1 MWPIQS
7 GRAADRR
14 ERVSKAMKLMLGVG
28 ALVVVAMFIVACGS
42 DDSDSSGSGSSGE
55 VAGVS
60 IDTCGEMTYG
70 GDGSPDALIVS
81 DLPLQGDSEDR
92 SKQMNDAITQVL
104 DDAGWKAGDTTI
116 GFQACDDSL
125 ADTGLWDEQTC
136 KDNAK
141 AYSEDSSVIGVV
153 GTYNSGC
160 AQAMI
165 PILNEADGGA
175 LAMVSPG
182 NTAICLTESADTCTD
197 GAPDSL
203 YPSGDRNYARVVPND
218 AAQGAALV
226 TYAAANG
233 IKRVSVLFASDDD
246 TSYGQAQTFI
256 NASTPGGVKVTEQLE
271 WDPEAKDYTALMNKV
286 KKSNPDGIL
295 LAGLTEQ
302 NGGQL
307 IKDKVTVLGPNDGA
321 VALMAPDGFA
331 QQSTID
337 EAGAASAGMLA
348 SVPGR
353 VPDLLPGPGKE
364 FVDQLESK
372 TDGQPIE
379 LYAPYAG
386 QAAQVLLDAI
396 ESAGTDRAAVA
407 AALYGFKVTD
417 GITGDF
423 TITDT
428 GDPDVSP
435 ITINKAGA
443 EFEPVEVVEPKA
455 NLVTAARGN

>member
-1 MWPIQS
+1 MT
-7 GRAADRR
+7 G
-14 ERVSKAMKLMLGVG
+14 ENVSKKLKLLLSVG
-28 ALVVVAMFIVACGS
+28 ALALVAMVIVACGS
-42 DDSDSSGSGSSGE
+42 DDSDDSGSSGSS

-60 IDTCGEMTYG
+60 ADTCGEMTYG

-104 DDAGWKAGDTTI
+104 ESAGWKAGDTTI

-136 KDNAK
+136 KDNAT
-141 AYSEDSSVIGVV
+141 AYSGDASVLGVV

-226 TYAAANG
+226 TYAADNG
-233 IKRVSVLFASDDD
+233 FKRVAVLYAADDD

-256 NASTPGGVKVTEQLE
+256 NASKPGGVMVTEQLE
-271 WDPEAKDYTALMNKV
+271 WDPEAKSYTDLMNRV
-286 KKSNPDGIL
+286 KKSNPDAIL

-307 IKDKVTVLGPNDGA
+307 IKDKVSVLGPNDGA

-337 EAGAASAGMLA
+337 EAGSASAGMIA

-353 VPDLLPGPGKE
+353 VPDLLPGPGKQ
-364 FVDQLESK
+364 FVKQLESK
-372 TDGQPIE
+372 TGGQPVE

-386 QAAQVLLDAI
+386 QAAQVLLDVIA
-396 ESAGTDRAAVA
+396 SAGTDRAAISSG
-407 AALYGFKVTD
+407 LYGLSVKD

-428 GDPDVSP
+428 GDPNVSP
-435 ITINKAGA
+435 ITINKAAA

-455 NLVTAARGN
+455 NLVTAARGE

>member
-1 MWPIQS
+1 
-7 GRAADRR
+7 
-14 ERVSKAMKLMLGVG
+14 MKLLLSAGMVF
-28 ALVVVAMFIVACGS
+28 VVAMVIVACGGS
-42 DDSDSSGSGSSGE
+42 DDSPDDSAT
-55 VAGVS
+55 VAGVD
-60 IDTCGEMTYG
+60 IETCGDVAYE
-70 GDGSPDALIVS
+70 GDGSPDALLVS
-81 DLPLQGDSEDR
+81 DLPLQGDSKDR
-92 SKQMNDAITQVL
+92 STQMNDAVTQVL
-104 DDAGWKAGDTTI
+104 EQAGWKAGDTTI

-136 KDNAK
+136 KDNAT
-141 AYSEDSSVIGVV
+141 AYTDDPSVIGVV

-165 PILNEADGGA
+165 PILNQADGGA

-182 NTAICLTESADTCTD
+182 NTAICLTESADTCTE
-197 GAPDSL
+197 GTPDSL

-226 TYAAANG
+226 TYAADQG
-233 IKRVSVLFASDDD
+233 FTRVSVLFAADDD

-256 NASTPGGVKVTEQLE
+256 NASEAGGVKVTEQLE
-271 WDPEAKDYTALMNKV
+271 WDPEAGNYTALMERV
-286 KKSNPDGIL
+286 AKSNPDAVL

-307 IKDKVTVLGPNDGA
+307 IKDKVAVLGPNDGE

-337 EAGAASAGMLA
+337 EAGAASAGMFA

-353 VPDLLPGPGKE
+353 APELLPGTGKQ
-364 FVDQLESK
+364 FVKQLESK
-372 TDGQPIE
+372 TGGQPVE

-396 ESAGTDRAAVA
+396 ESAGSDRAAVA
-407 AALYGFKVTD
+407 SALFGIEVKD

-423 TITDT
+423 TITET

-435 ITINKAGA
+435 ITINKAA
-443 EFEPVEVVEPKA
+443 KVFEPVEVVEPEAK
-455 NLVTAARGN
+455 LVSAARGK

>member
-1 MWPIQS
+1 M
-7 GRAADRR
+7 R
-14 ERVSKAMKLMLGVG
+14 LLLGVG
-28 ALVVVAMFIVACGS
+28 ALAVVAMVIVACGS
-42 DDSDSSGSGSSGE
+42 SDDSDSGDSSK

-60 IDTCGEMTYG
+60 ADTCGDLVYG

-81 DLPLQGDSEDR
+81 DLPLQGDSADR
-92 SKQMNDAITQVL
+92 SKQMNDAIEL
-104 DDAGWKAGDTTI
+104 ALEDAGWKAGDSTI

-136 KDNAK
+136 KDNAT
-141 AYSEDSSVIGVV
+141 AYGDDSSVIGVV

-165 PILNEADGGA
+165 PILNEAEGGG

-182 NTAICLTESADTCTD
+182 NTAICLTESADTCTE

-203 YPSGDRNYARVVPND
+203 YPTGERNYARVVPND
-218 AAQGAALV
+218 AAQGAGLV
-226 TYAAANG
+226 TYAAQNG
-233 IKRVSVLFASDDD
+233 VKRVAVLFAADDD

-256 NASTPGGVKVTEQLE
+256 NASKPGGVEVTEQLE

-307 IKDKVTVLGPNDGA
+307 IKDKVAVFGPNDGD

-337 EAGAASAGMLA
+337 EAGAASAGMIA

-353 VPDLLPGPGKE
+353 VPDLLPGTGKQ
-364 FVDQLESK
+364 FVKKLETK
-372 TDGQPIE
+372 TGGGPVE

-386 QAAQVLLDAI
+386 QAADVLLDAI
-396 ESAGTDRAAVA
+396 AAVGLDRAAVA
-407 AALYGFKVTD
+407 KSLNGAKVQD
-417 GITGDF
+417 GITGSF
-423 TITDT
+423 TITAT

-435 ITINKAGA
+435 ITISKAA
-443 EFEPVEVVEPKA
+443 KEFEPVEVIEPKA
-455 NLVTAARGN
+455 NLITAARGEG

>member
-1 MWPIQS
+1 M
-7 GRAADRR
+7 G
-14 ERVSKAMKLMLGVG
+14 ERVSKALKLLLGLG
-28 ALVVVAMFIVACGS
+28 ALAIVAMVVVACGS
-42 DDSDSSGSGSSGE
+42 SDDSSDGSNTM
-55 VAGVS
+55 AGVS
-60 IDTCGEMTYG
+60 TDTCGKMNYG

-81 DLPLQGDSEDR
+81 DLPLQGDSADR
-92 SKQMNDAITQVL
+92 SKQMNDAVTQVL
-104 DDAGWKAGDTTI
+104 ESAGWKSGDTTI

-136 KDNAK
+136 KDNAT
-141 AYSEDSSVIGVV
+141 AYAEDKSVIGVV

-175 LAMVSPG
+175 VPMVSPG

-197 GAPDSL
+197 GTPDSL

-218 AAQGAALV
+218 AAQGAGLV
-226 TYAAANG
+226 TYAVENG
-233 IKRVSVLFASDDD
+233 VKRVAVLYAADDD

-256 NASTPGGVKVTEQLE
+256 NASKPGGVTVTEQLE
-271 WDPEAKDYTALMNKV
+271 WDPEAKNYTALMNKV
-286 KKSNPDGIL
+286 KKSNPDAIL

-307 IKDKVTVLGPNDGA
+307 IKDKVSVLGPNDGE
-321 VALMAPDGFA
+321 VGLMAPDGFA

-337 EAGAASAGMLA
+337 EAGAASAGMIA

-353 VPDLLPGPGKE
+353 TPELLPGTGKQ
-364 FVDQLESK
+364 FVNQLKSK
-372 TDGQPIE
+372 TGNQPVE

-396 ESAGTDRAAVA
+396 DSAGNERGAVA
-407 AALYGFKVTD
+407 SALYGMKITD
-417 GITGDF
+417 GITGSF

-428 GDPDVSP
+428 GDLDVSP
-435 ITINKAGA
+435 ITISKAGT

-455 NLVTAARGN
+455 KLINAARGQS

>member
-1 MWPIQS
+1 M
-7 GRAADRR
+7 
-14 ERVSKAMKLMLGVG
+14 SKKLKLMLSVG
-28 ALVVVAMFIVACGS
+28 ALVLVAMVIVACGS
-42 DDSDSSGSGSSGE
+42 SDDSSDSGSDSSS

-60 IDTCGEMTYG
+60 ADTCGEMTYG

-104 DDAGWKAGDTTI
+104 DDSGWKAGDTTI

-136 KDNAK
+136 KDNAT
-141 AYSEDSSVIGVV
+141 AYSEDSSVLGVV

-175 LAMVSPG
+175 VAMVSPG
-182 NTAICLTESADTCTD
+182 NSAICLTESADTCTD

-226 TYAAANG
+226 SFAASNG
-233 IKRVSVLFASDDD
+233 VKRVAVLFAADDD

-256 NASTPGGVKVTEQLE
+256 NASKPGGVTVTEQLE
-271 WDPEAKDYTALMNKV
+271 WDPEAKDYTDLMNRV

-307 IKDKVTVLGPNDGA
+307 IKDKVSVLGPNDGA

-337 EAGAASAGMLA
+337 EAGAASAGMVA

-353 VPDLLPGPGKE
+353 VPDLLPGPGKQ
-364 FVDQLESK
+364 FVKQLESK
-372 TDGQPIE
+372 TGGQPVE

-396 ESAGTDRAAVA
+396 ESAGADRAAIA
-407 AALYGFKVTD
+407 AALYGLSVKD

-423 TITDT
+423 TITDA

-435 ITINKAGA
+435 ITINRAA
-443 EFEPVEVVEPKA
+443 SEFEPIEVVEPKA
-455 NLVTAARGN
+455 NLVTAARGQ

>member
-1 MWPIQS
+1 MSRKVKLLLVS
-7 GRAADRR
+7 G
-14 ERVSKAMKLMLGVG
+14 VMVVLAM
-28 ALVVVAMFIVACGS
+28 VVVACGG
-42 DDSDSSGSGSSGE
+42 DDSGDSNSSE
-55 VAGVS
+55 NVAGVEA
-60 IDTCGEMTYG
+60 DTCGDVQFG
-70 GDGSPDALIVS
+70 GSGSPDALIVS

-92 SKQMNDAITQVL
+92 SKQMNDAIVQVL
-104 DDAGWKAGDTTI
+104 DEAGWTAGDTKI

-136 KDNAK
+136 RENAI
-141 AYSEDSSVIGVV
+141 AYSEDPSVLGVV

-160 AQAMI
+160 AQVMI
-165 PILNEADGGA
+165 PVLNEALNGS

-182 NTAICLTESADTCTD
+182 NTAICLTEAADTCTD
-197 GAPDSL
+197 GTPESL
-203 YPSGDRNYARVVPND
+203 YPSGERNYARVVPND

-226 TYAAANG
+226 TYAADQG
-233 IKRVSVLFASDDD
+233 IRRVTVLFAADDE

-256 NASTPGGVKVTEQLE
+256 NSSRAGGVKVTEQLE
-271 WDPEAKDYTALMNKV
+271 WNPEAGSYTDLMNRV
-286 KKSNPDGIL
+286 GRSNPDGIL

-307 IKDKVTVLGPNDGA
+307 IKDKVSVLGPNDGQ

-337 EAGAASAGMLA
+337 EAGPASAGMVA

-353 VPDLLPGPGKE
+353 VPELLPGAGKQ
-364 FVDQLESK
+364 FVNALKSK
-372 TDGQPIE
+372 TGGQPVE

-396 ESAGTDRAAVA
+396 ESAGDDRGTVA
-407 AALYGFKVTD
+407 STLFGLEVAD

-435 ITINKAGA
+435 ITINVAGKQ
-443 EFEPVEVVEPKA
+443 FEPVRVIEPEA
-455 NLVTAARGN
+455 NLVAGARGDG

>member
-1 MWPIQS
+1 MGES
-7 GRAADRR
+7 
-14 ERVSKAMKLMLGVG
+14 VSKQLKLMLSVG
-28 ALVVVAMFIVACGS
+28 ALALVAMVIVACGS
-42 DDSDSSGSGSSGE
+42 SSDSDDSGSDSST

-60 IDTCGEMTYG
+60 ADTCGEMTYG
-70 GDGSPDALIVS
+70 GEGSPDALIVS

-104 DDAGWKAGDTTI
+104 EGAGWKAGDTTI

-136 KDNAK
+136 KGNAN
-141 AYSEDSSVIGVV
+141 AYSDNSSVIGVV

-160 AQAMI
+160 AQVMI
-165 PILNEADGGA
+165 PILNQAENGA
-175 LAMVSPG
+175 VPMVSPG
-182 NTAICLTESADTCTD
+182 NTAICLTESANTCTD

-203 YPSGDRNYARVVPND
+203 YPTGDRNYARVVPND
-218 AAQGAALV
+218 AAQGAALA
-226 TYAAANG
+226 TYAADNDLTKVAVLYAAN
-233 IKRVSVLFASDDD
+233 DD
-246 TSYGQAQTFI
+246 TSSGQAQTFI
-256 NASTPGGVKVTEQLE
+256 GAAGPAGVQIVSQNK
-271 WDPEAKDYTALMNKV
+271 WDPEAKNYTDLMNKV
-286 KKSNPDGIL
+286 KVDNPDAVL

-307 IKDKVTVLGPNDGA
+307 IKDKVSVLGPNDGA

-337 EAGAASAGMLA
+337 EAGKASAGMIA

-353 VPDLLPGPGKE
+353 VPDLLPGTGKQ
-364 FVDQLESK
+364 FVKELESK
-372 TDGQPIE
+372 TNGQPVE

-396 ESAGTDRAAVA
+396 SSAGNERGAVA
-407 AALYGFKVTD
+407 AALYGLKVTD

-423 TITDT
+423 AITDT
-428 GDPDVSP
+428 GDPNVSP
-435 ITINKAGA
+435 ITINKAAA
-443 EFEPVEVVEPKA
+443 EFEPVEVIEPKA
-455 NLVTAARGN
+455 NLISAARGQ

>member
-1 MWPIQS
+1 M
-7 GRAADRR
+7 
-14 ERVSKAMKLMLGVG
+14 SKHVKLLLGLG
-28 ALVVVAMFIVACGS
+28 ALAIVAMVIVACGS
-42 DDSDSSGSGSSGE
+42 SDDSSDDSGN

-60 IDTCGEMTYG
+60 ADTCGEMTYG
-70 GDGSPDALIVS
+70 GEGSPDALIVS
-81 DLPLQGDSEDR
+81 DLPLQGDSADR
-92 SKQMNDAITQVL
+92 SKQMNDAVTQVL
-104 DDAGWKAGDTTI
+104 DTAGWKAGNTTI

-136 KDNAK
+136 KDNAT
-141 AYSEDSSVIGVV
+141 AYSDDKSVIGVV

-165 PILNEADGGA
+165 PILNQADGGSV
-175 LAMVSPG
+175 AMVSPG

-197 GAPDSL
+197 GTPDSL
-203 YPSGDRNYARVVPND
+203 YPAGDRNYARVVPND
-218 AAQGAALV
+218 AAQGAGLV
-226 TYAAANG
+226 TYAAGNG
-233 IKRVSVLFASDDD
+233 IKRVAVLFAANDD

-256 NASTPGGVKVTEQLE
+256 NASGPGGVKVTEQLE
-271 WDPEAKDYTALMNKV
+271 WDPEAASYTDLMNKV
-286 KKSNPDGIL
+286 KKSDPDGIL

-307 IKDKVTVLGPNDGA
+307 IKDKVAVFGPNDGS

-337 EAGAASAGMLA
+337 EAGPASAGMIA
-348 SVPGR
+348 TVPGR
-353 VPDLLPGPGKE
+353 APELLSDSGKQ
-364 FVDQLESK
+364 FVKQLESK
-372 TDGQPIE
+372 TGGQPVEI
-379 LYAPYAG
+379 YAPYAG

-396 ESAGTDRAAVA
+396 ESAGNDRAGVA
-407 AALYGFKVTD
+407 RALYGIKVTD

-435 ITINKAGA
+435 ITVNKAGK
-443 EFEPVEVVEPKA
+443 EFEPVEVIEPKA
-455 NLVTAARGN
+455 NLIKAARGQ

>member
-1 MWPIQS
+1 
-7 GRAADRR
+7 
-14 ERVSKAMKLMLGVG
+14 MLKSTKVLLSFG
-28 ALVVVAMFIVACGS
+28 ALAVVAMFVVACGNSDS
-42 DDSDSSGSGSSGE
+42 DDSTA
-55 VAGVS
+55 VAGVN
-60 IDTCGEMTYG
+60 IETCGDLAYQGE
-70 GDGSPDALIVS
+70 GSPDVVIVS
-81 DLPLQGDSEDR
+81 DLPLQGESAAR
-92 SKQMNDAITQVL
+92 SKQMNDAVTQVL
-104 DDAGWKAGDTTI
+104 DDAGWQAGDTTV

-136 KDNAK
+136 EDNAT
-141 AYSEDSSVIGVV
+141 AYSESSSVIGVV

-165 PILNEADGGA
+165 PILNQADDGA
-175 LAMVSPG
+175 VAMVSPG
-182 NTAICLTESADTCTD
+182 NTAVCLTESADTCTD

-226 TYAAANG
+226 TYAADNG
-233 IKRVSVLFASDDD
+233 MTNVAVLNAADDD
-246 TSYGQAQTFI
+246 TSIGQAKTFV
-256 NASTPGGVKVTEQLE
+256 NSAGPGGVTVTDQLE
-271 WDPEAKDYTALMNKV
+271 WDPEADDYRGLMNQV
-286 KKSNPDGIL
+286 KAGNPDAVL

-307 IKDKVTVLGPNDGA
+307 IKDKVAVLGPNNGD
-321 VALMAPDGFA
+321 VALLAPDGFA

-353 VPDLLPGPGKE
+353 VPELLPGPGKQ
-364 FVDQLESK
+364 FVQELDAK
-372 TDGQPIE
+372 TGGAPVE

-396 ESAGTDRAAVA
+396 ESAGSDRGAVA
-407 AALYGFKVTD
+407 AALFGLEISD
-417 GITGDF
+417 GITGAF
-423 TITDT
+423 SITDS

-435 ITINKAGA
+435 ITISRAGDV
-443 EFEPVEVVEPKA
+443 FTPVEVVEPA
-455 NLVTAARGN
+455 DNLVTAARGDS